1 MSNTDNHKKAIAITA
16 SCRGNK
22 GALTDIYYKILE
34 MQPSAIVNAAAAL
47 REAVPGRKPVLLQ
60 DLRAG
65 IRKPFSPWPATVK
78 EYRCPEC
85 KKNVSC
91 LGIGGA
97 CGICD
102 PRGMDTSSLY

>member
-1 MSNTDNHKKAIAITA
+1 MSNTDNHKKAIRITA

-34 MQPSAIVNAAAAL
+34 MQPSAIVNAAAEL
-47 REAVPGRKPVLLQ
+47 KKIGRKEVSDGLKELSRSGAITYTQP
-60 DLRAG
+60 
-65 IRKPFSPWPATVK
+65 VK
-78 EYRCPEC
+78 EYRCPDC

-97 CGICD
+97 CGVCD
-102 PRGMDTSSLY
+102 PRGMDTSYLY